1 MEEIRDCK
9 NRLVCK
15 GDARTGLI
23 QSLYKG
29 QRMETRLALGQQ
41 LEIERQ
47 PTRTTITRVN
57 DAAFQVESYDCAEF
71 GA

>member
-9 NRLVCK
+9 NRRVCK

-23 QSLYKG
+23 QSCYKG

-41 LEIERQ
+41 LEIARQ
-47 PTRTTITRVN
+47 PPRTTITRVY

>member
-23 QSLYKG
+23 QSFYKG

-47 PTRTTITRVN
+47 PTRTTITAPSSAPNRIRIRR
-57 DAAFQVESYDCAEF
+57 AA
-71 GA
+71 

>member
-1 MEEIRDCK
+1 MELDILRLGLDKEPLSADLNSQEIER
-9 NRLVCK
+9 R
-15 GDARTGLI
+15 
-23 QSLYKG
+23 
-29 QRMETRLALGQQ
+29 QQ

>member
-23 QSLYKG
+23 QSFYKG

-47 PTRTTITRVN
+47 PTRTTK
-57 DAAFQVESYDCAEF
+57 D
-71 GA
+71 

>member
-23 QSLYKG
+23 QSFYKG

-41 LEIERQ
+41 LEIER
-47 PTRTTITRVN
+47 
-57 DAAFQVESYDCAEF
+57 
-71 GA
+71 